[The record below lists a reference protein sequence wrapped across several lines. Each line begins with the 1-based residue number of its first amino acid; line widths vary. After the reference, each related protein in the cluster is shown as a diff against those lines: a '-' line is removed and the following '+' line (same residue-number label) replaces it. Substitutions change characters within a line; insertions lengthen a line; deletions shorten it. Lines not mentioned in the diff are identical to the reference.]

1 MRRYHEA
8 MAATD
13 VPYTRQSVKVAGG
26 ELAVAVWGDAG
37 PLVVAAHG
45 VTGTHQTW
53 ALVGADLGRDHRVVA
68 ADLRGRGASRDL
80 PPPYGMAAHAA
91 DLAAVVKAYGGG
103 PAILL
108 GHSMGGFAVVR
119 AVRDFRALVS
129 RAVLVDGGAPFPL
142 PEGVGSDPEHLAEAL
157 AAVVGPAF
165 ARLSMTFSSYEDY
178 RGFWRQH
185 PAFAEWHPVMVT
197 YADYDLVGEPPE
209 LRPSCRP
216 EAAMRDSRDLY
227 PDLDEQPAAL
237 PVPAIFLRAERGV
250 LDEPDKPMYEAG
262 RASTWLPGV
271 VESTVPGT
279 NHYTI
284 TLSEKGA
291 AAVAA
296 AVRQGIAA

>member
-1 MRRYHEA
+1 
-8 MAATD
+8 MAATR
-13 VPYTRQSVKVAGG
+13 VPYSRQSVKVTGG
-26 ELAVAVWGDAG
+26 ELAVGVWGDAG

-68 ADLRGRGASRDL
+68 ADLRGRGASREL

-119 AVRDFRALVS
+119 TVRDFPTLVS
-129 RAVLVDGGAPFPL
+129 RAVLVDGGAPLPL
-142 PEGVGSDPEHLAEAL
+142 PEGVEPEPEQVEAAL

-165 ARLSMTFSSYEDY
+165 GRLSMTFSSYEDY
-178 RGFWRQH
+178 RDFWRRH
-185 PAFAEWHPVMVT
+185 PAFARWHPVMQT
-197 YADYDLVGEPPE
+197 YADYDLVGDPPE
-209 LRPSCRP
+209 LRPSCLL

-227 PDLDEQPAAL
+227 PRPDETPAAL
-237 PVPAIFLRAERGV
+237 GVPAVFLRAERGV
-250 LDEPDKPMYEAG
+250 LDEPHRPMYESG

-271 VESTVPGT
+271 LESTVAGT

-284 TLSEKGA
+284 TLSDEGA
-291 AAVAA
+291 AAVVA
-296 AVRQGIAA
+296 AVRYGRPA

>member
-1 MRRYHEA
+1 MV
-8 MAATD
+8 ATD
-13 VPYTRQSVKVAGG
+13 VPYTRQSVTVAGG
-26 ELAVAVWGDAG
+26 ELAVAVWGDTG

-53 ALVGADLGRDHRVVA
+53 ALVGADLGRDHRVIA
-68 ADLRGRGASRDL
+68 PDLRGRGASRDL
-80 PPPYGMAAHAA
+80 PSPYGMAAHAA

-103 PAILL
+103 PALLL

-119 AVRDFRALVS
+119 TARDFPALVS
-129 RAVLVDGGAPFPL
+129 RVVLVDGGAPFPL
-142 PEGVGSDPEHLAEAL
+142 PDGVGSDPEQLEEAL

-178 RGFWRQH
+178 QRFWRRH
-185 PAFAEWHPVMVT
+185 PAFTRWHPVMAS

-216 EAAMRDSRDLY
+216 EAAMQDSRDLY
-227 PDLDEQPAAL
+227 PGLDQKPARL
-237 PVPAIFLRAERGV
+237 PVPGVFLRAERGV
-250 LDEPDKPMYEAG
+250 LNEPDKPMYEAG

-284 TLSEKGA
+284 TLSDHGA
-291 AAVAA
+291 EAVVA
-296 AVRQGIAA
+296 AVRQAGAA